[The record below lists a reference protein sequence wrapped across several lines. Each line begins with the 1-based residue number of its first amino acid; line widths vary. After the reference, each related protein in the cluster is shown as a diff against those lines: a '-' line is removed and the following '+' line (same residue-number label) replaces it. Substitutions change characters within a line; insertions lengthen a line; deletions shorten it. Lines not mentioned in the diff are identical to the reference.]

1 MFTRLLYFD
10 KERVI
15 EYNAIIS
22 KDDFVEFDEID
33 ILDSTEGTDGV
44 GLINGTK
51 GIQKNKHGKIQAAS
65 SRLWNTFSENLEK
78 SDAFVDFLDEENSI
92 DAVGRGCIIRM
103 ESEVQIPE
111 EFDTVSLL
119 NAIPHD
125 FLENQ
130 LVSEIDDNEKDVV
143 KAFFKF
149 KKASLPIIFQYNE
162 KLLCSKLKNDCF
174 LCTDQEFEDCIEE
187 DLIIVAKVLAP
198 NRSKNKEL
206 FNPLKDLFV
215 LNRAARRALDSES
228 IEGLENIYADSDYMY
243 LEILAIYQ

>member
-22 KDDFVEFDEID
+22 QDDFIEFDEID
-33 ILDSTEGTDGV
+33 VLDSTEGTAGV
-44 GLINGTK
+44 PFLNGTK
-51 GIQKNKHGKIQAAS
+51 GIQKSKHGKVQAAS
-65 SRLWNTFSENLEK
+65 SRLWNAFSDNLEK
-78 SDAFVDFLDEENSI
+78 SEGFIDFLDEEKSI
-92 DAVGRGCIIRM
+92 NDVGRGCIIRI

-111 EFDTVSLL
+111 EFDTISLL
-119 NAIPHD
+119 NSVPHD
-125 FLENQ
+125 FLEEQ
-130 LVSEIDDNEKDVV
+130 LVSEIDDNEKDIV
-143 KAFFKF
+143 KAFFKL
-149 KKASLPIIFQYNE
+149 KKASLPISFQYNE

-198 NRSKNKEL
+198 NRSQKKEL

-215 LNRAARRALDSES
+215 LNRAARRAMSSDP
-228 IEGLENIYADSDYMY
+228 IEGLENIYVDNDYMY

>member
-1 MFTRLLYFD
+1 MFARLLYFD

-22 KDDFVEFDEID
+22 QDDFIEFDEID
-33 ILDSTEGTDGV
+33 VLDSTEGTAGV
-44 GLINGTK
+44 HFINGTK
-51 GIQKNKHGKIQAAS
+51 GIQKSKHGKVQAAS
-65 SRLWNTFSENLEK
+65 SRLWNAFSDNLEK
-78 SDAFVDFLDEENSI
+78 SEGFIDFLDEEKSI
-92 DAVGRGCIIRM
+92 NDVGRGCIIRI

-111 EFDTVSLL
+111 EFDTISLL
-119 NAIPHD
+119 NSVPHD
-125 FLENQ
+125 FLEEQ
-130 LVSEIDDNEKDVV
+130 LVSDIDDNEKDIV
-143 KAFFKF
+143 KAFFKL
-149 KKASLPIIFQYNE
+149 KKASLPISFQYNE

-198 NRSKNKEL
+198 NRSQKKEL

-215 LNRAARRALDSES
+215 LNRAARRAMSSDP
-228 IEGLENIYADSDYMY
+228 IEGLENIYVDNDYMY

>member
-22 KDDFVEFDEID
+22 QDDFIEFDEID
-33 ILDSTEGTDGV
+33 VLDSTEGTAGV
-44 GLINGTK
+44 PFLNGTK
-51 GIQKNKHGKIQAAS
+51 GIQKSKHGKVQAAS
-65 SRLWNTFSENLEK
+65 SRLWNAFSDNLEK
-78 SDAFVDFLDEENSI
+78 SEGFIDFLDEEKSI
-92 DAVGRGCIIRM
+92 NDVGRGCIIRI

-111 EFDTVSLL
+111 EFDTISLL
-119 NAIPHD
+119 NSVPHD
-125 FLENQ
+125 FLEEQ
-130 LVSEIDDNEKDVV
+130 LVSEIDDNEKDIV
-143 KAFFKF
+143 KAFFKL
-149 KKASLPIIFQYNE
+149 KKASLPISFQYNE

-174 LCTDQEFEDCIEE
+174 LCTDREFEDCIEE

-198 NRSKNKEL
+198 NRSQKKEL

-215 LNRAARRALDSES
+215 LNRAARRAMSSDP
-228 IEGLENIYADSDYMY
+228 IEGLENIYVDNDYMY